1 MKYGVLKD
9 NGHLSFRELKND
21 DDIVKTLQKLVDGD
35 ITYKSI
41 NDVCEGKVP
50 KEMKNVYLVLNDEYK
65 KKSGVR
71 PTMLIYNDLLVGN
84 IAFVGVEKTN
94 RQKRTIG
101 LTDEQIE
108 LLPKLI
114 DKYVISENL
123 KKAFGV

>member
-21 DDIVKTLQKLVDGD
+21 DNIVKTLQKLVDGD
-35 ITYKSI
+35 IAYKSI
-41 NDVCEGKVP
+41 NDVCGGKVP

-65 KKSGVR
+65 KMTGVR
-71 PTMLIYNDLLVGN
+71 PTMLIENDLLVGN

-108 LLPKLI
+108 LLPKVI
-114 DKYVISENL
+114 DKYIISENL

>member
-21 DDIVKTLQKLVDGD
+21 DNIVKTLQKLVDGD
-35 ITYKSI
+35 IAYKSI
-41 NDVCEGKVP
+41 NDVCEGKIP

-101 LTDEQIE
+101 LTDKQIE